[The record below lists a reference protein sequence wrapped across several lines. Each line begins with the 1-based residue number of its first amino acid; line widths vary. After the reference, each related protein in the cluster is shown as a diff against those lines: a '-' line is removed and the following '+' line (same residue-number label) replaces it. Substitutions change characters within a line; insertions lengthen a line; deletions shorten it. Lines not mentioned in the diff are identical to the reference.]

1 MSGLGCSAIYF
12 LDQKGKIIISRDYR
26 GEVGSNITEKFQRKV
41 LELDDRLVKPVFTEK
56 DITYMWIRVNNIYI
70 VAVAKGNPNVA
81 LVFSFLYK
89 MQEVFTDYFKELE
102 DESLRDNFVITYELL
117 DEMMDHGYPQ
127 ITEVK
132 ILKEYIKTEANKIAK
147 EQTKI
152 SQAKLPTAATNVV
165 SWRSE
170 SIKHTKNEI
179 FLDVIE
185 KLNLLVSAN
194 GNVLRS
200 EILGTVRMKSF
211 LSGMPE
217 LKLGLNDKVLFEMTG
232 RTSRGKLIELEDIKF
247 HQCVRLNK
255 FETERNISFIP
266 PDGEFELMTYR
277 LDTQVKP
284 LIWVECIVENF
295 SRSKIEYLVK
305 AKTQFKSKSIAN
317 NVEIYVSV
325 PSDVDSPVFKSNVGT
340 VKYVPDQNCMV
351 WCIKQFQGRKE
362 FLMRAQFGFPS
373 VEAEEREKYSRV
385 PIQVKFEIPYF
396 TVSGIQVRYLKIVEK
411 SGYQALPWVRYIT
424 QNGDYQ
430 IRMT

>member
-1 MSGLGCSAIYF
+1 
-12 LDQKGKIIISRDYR
+12 
-26 GEVGSNITEKFQRKV
+26 
-41 LELDDRLVKPVFTEK
+41 
-56 DITYMWIRVNNIYI
+56 MWIRVNNIYI

-132 ILKEYIKTEANKIAK
+132 MLKEYIKTEANKMAAK
-147 EQTKI
+147 EQKI
-152 SQAKLPTAATNVV
+152 PDSKLTAQMTNIV
-165 SWRSE
+165 SWRRE
-170 SIKHTKNEI
+170 GIKHNKNEI

-185 KLNLLVSAN
+185 RLNILVSSQ
-194 GNVLRS
+194 GNVLKS

-232 RTSRGKLIELEDIKF
+232 RTTRGKLIEMEDIKF

-255 FETERNISFIP
+255 FEAERNISFIP

-284 LIWVECIVENF
+284 LILVECMVENF
-295 SRSKIEYLVK
+295 TRSKIEYLVK

-317 NVEIYVSV
+317 NVEIFVSV

-351 WCIKQFQGRKE
+351 WCIKQF
-362 FLMRAQFGFPS
+362 
-373 VEAEEREKYSRV
+373 
-385 PIQVKFEIPYF
+385 
-396 TVSGIQVRYLKIVEK
+396 
-411 SGYQALPWVRYIT
+411 
-424 QNGDYQ
+424 
-430 IRMT
+430 